1 MKNKKAF
8 GLALAFAC
16 SAILSPLGVAQAG
29 EEPAEVSEDYEPAE
43 GAPLGSIAVDPALRS
58 FGLYK
63 KVQQYEAIGEGKVV
77 LRQSWPELYL
87 ADGDGRSMLG
97 SKNFPKLAAAL
108 ESYNNSVRAEALR
121 LQGQMREE
129 ALKDYSE
136 RKKNGYGDSFN
147 GYAYENDLI
156 IKRADA
162 LVLSFLD
169 STYTYTGGA
178 HGGQM
183 YKGVNFDASTGERLS
198 LYQVFPDGEQLVEV
212 LIAKLYEENRQGTFF
227 DSMEA
232 TVADQV
238 IHDKV
243 SWVIEPRGVTF
254 YFNQYEIAAYASGT
268 ITTTIGFDER
278 PGMFNPKY
286 NLGPA
291 SYCEELTNY
300 PADNVCLY
308 DDGSGKLD
316 TLMAFADGDSLNI
329 VLNGKVVCKQAFVG
343 NNRVRP
349 VFVHTGGNKNFL
361 YVDYGFASPQMGVGR
376 QMDVFELDSGKAVFK
391 GTFPY
396 SFQRT
401 IDLFNTGESWIGQWI
416 MTDPYEFNIDE
427 THFST
432 NGQSK
437 THTVQIGEEGIP
449 TFG

>member
-1 MKNKKAF
+1 MMKYRKWL
-8 GLALAFAC
+8 GLALAAC
-16 SAILSPLGVAQAG
+16 TFLTPLGVAQAG
-29 EEPAEVSEDYEPAE
+29 GEPAEVSEDFEPTE
-43 GAPLGSIAVDPALRS
+43 GAPLGTIAVDPSLRS

-63 KVQQYEAIGEGKVV
+63 KVNQYESMKDGKIMF
-77 LRQSWPELYL
+77 RQTWPELRL

-108 ESYNNSVRAEALR
+108 KAYNDSAYQEAIR
-121 LQGQMREE
+121 EQSSGREE
-129 ALKDYSE
+129 ALRDWQE
-136 RKKNGYGDSFN
+136 RKKSGYADSFN
-147 GYAYENDLI
+147 GHSNERDLI
-156 IKRADA
+156 VKRADS
-162 LVLSFLD
+162 LILSFVE
-169 STYTYTGGA
+169 TQWTYTGGA

-183 YKGVNFDASTGERLS
+183 YRGVNFDASTGERLS
-198 LYQVFPDGEQLVEV
+198 LNQVFPDGEQLVEV
-212 LIAKLYEENRQGTFF
+212 LIEKLYEENRQGTFF

-291 SYCEELTNY
+291 SYCEELTTF

-316 TLMAFADGDSLNI
+316 TLMAFVNDNRLNI
-329 VLNGKVVCKQAFVG
+329 VLNGKVVCKKDFVG

-349 VFVHTGGNKNFL
+349 VLVHTGGNKNFL
-361 YVDYGFASPQMGVGR
+361 YIDYGFASPQMGVGR
-376 QMDVFELDSGKAVFK
+376 QMDVFRLDSGKA
-391 GTFPY
+391 TFVHTSPY

-401 IDLFNTGESWIGQWI
+401 FDQTKTGEQWIGQWI

-427 THFST
+427 PYLST
-432 NGQSK
+432 TGESK
-437 THTVQIGEEGIP
+437 THTVQIGEEGFP

>member
-1 MKNKKAF
+1 
-8 GLALAFAC
+8 
-16 SAILSPLGVAQAG
+16 
-29 EEPAEVSEDYEPAE
+29 
-43 GAPLGSIAVDPALRS
+43 
-58 FGLYK
+58 
-63 KVQQYEAIGEGKVV
+63 
-77 LRQSWPELYL
+77 
-87 ADGDGRSMLG
+87 
-97 SKNFPKLAAAL
+97 
-108 ESYNNSVRAEALR
+108 
-121 LQGQMREE
+121 
-129 ALKDYSE
+129 
-136 RKKNGYGDSFN
+136 
-147 GYAYENDLI
+147 
-156 IKRADA
+156 
-162 LVLSFLD
+162 
-169 STYTYTGGA
+169 
-178 HGGQM
+178 
-183 YKGVNFDASTGERLS
+183 
-198 LYQVFPDGEQLVEV
+198 
-212 LIAKLYEENRQGTFF
+212 
-227 DSMEA
+227 MEA

-238 IHDKV
+238 VHDKV

-329 VLNGKVVCKQAFVG
+329 VLNGKVVCKKGFVG
-343 NNRVRP
+343 NNQIRP